1 MSATTATPV
10 QHISEDVP
18 GIPFARLVQVELR
31 KMFNT
36 RSGFWLMMSIGIV
49 AVLATTI
56 VMFVVPDE
64 EIKFGTFGTAF
75 GVPMAILLPI
85 IAILS
90 VTSEWSQR
98 TGLVTFTLSPHR
110 ASVIGAKAVA
120 SVLVG
125 VVSMLIA
132 FGIGAIGNVIGAAV
146 NGVDVVWD
154 FEVTDLVYITL
165 ANVFGLLIG
174 FMLGILI
181 RNSAGAIVAYFVYA
195 FVAPS
200 LLAIL
205 AAFQDWFEDLQPWI
219 DFNYAQAALFNPGG
233 PTGEEWGQIGSSSLI
248 WFFIPMAFG
257 LWRVLKAEVK

>member
-1 MSATTATPV
+1 M
-10 QHISEDVP
+10 
-18 GIPFARLVQVELR
+18 
-31 KMFNT
+31 
-36 RSGFWLMMSIGIV
+36 
-49 AVLATTI
+49 
-56 VMFVVPDE
+56 
-64 EIKFGTFGTAF
+64 
-75 GVPMAILLPI
+75 
-85 IAILS
+85 
-90 VTSEWSQR
+90 
-98 TGLVTFTLSPHR
+98 
-110 ASVIGAKAVA
+110 
-120 SVLVG
+120 
-125 VVSMLIA
+125 
-132 FGIGAIGNVIGAAV
+132 
-146 NGVDVVWD
+146 
-154 FEVTDLVYITL
+154 DLVYITL

-219 DFNYAQAALFNPGG
+219 DFNYAQSALFNPGG